1 MEKESVTA
9 VEEPTSQGADEER
22 RRRPLW
28 AQWSRTSETPEV
40 HYTPRGGGFEVRL
53 IAGGLELTARGAGLD
68 TEPEVTGNEELT
80 ANIALTA
87 LVLGHAANELAYR
100 RSRSPE
106 KRANHRKA
114 ADAER
119 KDAVALAELVIRRG
133 DQAVSQWCSGC
144 FAETEHRHVRGADR
158 PRRTYLCDACG
169 TPTVGCAV
177 PGCSHH
183 AVIRPRTAV
192 TLAYCAEHRHEIPGF
207 AKLDAPISTL
217 DDYGSFLKHEV
228 RNATRITKVAGGS
241 IAAAAVMAP
250 VALLAAPAVG
260 AALGSSMLGGSLT
273 GAAATSHGLA
283 MLGGGAVA
291 SGGLGMA
298 GGTVVVTATGTALG
312 GALGAATL
320 SAYAGADRSF
330 AIERV
335 REGTGTP
342 VVFAAGFLSEGI
354 FKWGDWQKIVDTR
367 YPRSTV
373 YQVHWGA
380 KELKDL
386 AVLVGTS
393 SGKAAVQPLLVQAA
407 RRGNKGFGLP
417 GLGWALAAHDV
428 VANPWTVAKTRAGMT
443 GAALAELIAR
453 TLDGPYV
460 LMGHSLGARVM
471 VTAAQALGTRPGQA
485 RIETMHLFG
494 AAVDRKDDWRSLQS
508 AVTGTVW
515 NYWSSNDL
523 VLRWLY
529 RLAEA
534 GKEAAGQQGFGS
546 KLARIKD
553 RNVSRSVNGHSGY
566 LSSVK
571 LAE

>member
-1 MEKESVTA
+1 MTA
-9 VEEPTSQGADEER
+9 TGQD
-22 RRRPLW
+22 
-28 AQWSRTSETPEV
+28 
-40 HYTPRGGGFEVRL
+40 
-53 IAGGLELTARGAGLD
+53 LD
-68 TEPEVTGNEELT
+68 AEPEVIGDPELID
-80 ANIALTA
+80 NVALVA

-114 ADAER
+114 ADVER
-119 KDAVALAELVIRRG
+119 RDAVALADLVVRRG
-133 DQAVSQWCSGC
+133 DHAVSRWCSGC
-144 FAETEHRHVRGADR
+144 FAKTGHRHVRGADR
-158 PRRTYLCDACG
+158 PRKTYLCNECG

-207 AKLDAPISTL
+207 AKLGTPIPTL
-217 DDYGSFLKHEV
+217 DDYRSFLKHEV
-228 RNATRITKVAGGS
+228 RNAVRITQVAGGS
-241 IAAAAVMAP
+241 IAAAAVLAP

-342 VVFAAGFLSEGI
+342 VVFATGFLTEGLAG
-354 FKWGDWQKIVDTR
+354 WSDWQRVIDTR
-367 YPRSTV
+367 YPTSPV
-373 YQVHWGA
+373 YQVHWGG

-386 AVLVGTS
+386 AVLVGSTS
-393 SGKAAVQPLLVQAA
+393 SKAAVHALLIQAA

-417 GLGWALAAHDV
+417 GLGWVLAAHEV

-443 GAALAELIAR
+443 GASLAELIAR
-453 TLDGPYV
+453 ALDGPYV

-471 VTAAQALGTRPGQA
+471 VTAAQALGTRTGPPRVEA
-485 RIETMHLFG
+485 MHLFG
-494 AAVDRKDDWRSLQS
+494 AAVDRKDDWRSLEA
-508 AVTGTVW
+508 AVKGTVW
-515 NYWSSNDL
+515 NYWSSEDA

-529 RLAEA
+529 RLAEV

-546 KLARIKD
+546 KLTRIKD
-553 RNVSRSVNGHSGY
+553 RNVSRHVSGHSGY
-566 LSSVK
+566 LAAVK